1 MKYTVYTSKFDKSE
15 GKVAVPLATFDDE
28 YEAYNYMHMRC
39 YSPIAVT
46 LLKQSFDRYC
56 EGKSTTFG
64 VSATLYAKE
73 VE

>member
-1 MKYTVYTSKFDKSE
+1 MKYTVYTSKFDKAE

-28 YEAYNYMHMRC
+28 CEAYNYMHMRC
-39 YSPIAVT
+39 YSPIAVA
-46 LLKQSFDRYC
+46 LLKQSYVRYC
-56 EGKSTTFG
+56 RGESQTFG

>member
-1 MKYTVYTSKFDKSE
+1 MKYTVYTSKFDKAE
-15 GKVAVPLATFDDE
+15 GKVAVPLATFDDK
-28 YEAYNYMHMRC
+28 YEAYNYMHMSC
-39 YSPIAVT
+39 YSPVAVA

-56 EGKSTTFG
+56 EGKSAMFG